1 MFMSHTHLKRRD
13 MGIDDRVGQRGV
25 VPEGFQVHELNER
38 VMLRM
43 NESYLTRTWNDAI
56 WALMTL

>member
-43 NESYLTRTWNDAI
+43 NESYLTRT
-56 WALMTL
+56 